1 MPPKRHAKPKA
12 APSSATPAPVAA
24 SSHRSARFWVG
35 LLIFQCFFGFSV
47 FILTKAHYERPSLLA
62 ASMVAEHR
70 SKAGAVGT
78 PPRSSAMTS
87 SLPPP
92 TSSGQL
98 SGSPS
103 PGLAS
108 QPTTSLRAQASTAF
122 TQADYAK
129 AAQLYREL
137 VVRMPSDIEVR
148 NNFAI
153 SAHYAG
159 NSVEALA
166 ALRRSVQ
173 ERPEHQRSWLTLG
186 FVNRAAGNAD
196 AAKTAFQRAIE
207 INPVNDIGTEAL
219 KFLESLP

>member
-1 MPPKRHAKPKA
+1 MPPKRRAQPKA
-12 APSSATPAPVAA
+12 APSSATPAPVAS
-24 SSHRSARFWVG
+24 SSHRGARFWVG

-62 ASMVAEHR
+62 ASMVAERR

-92 TSSGQL
+92 TSSARL

-108 QPTTSLRAQASTAF
+108 QPTTSLRAQASSAF
-122 TQADYAK
+122 TQSDYAK

-137 VVRMPSDIEVR
+137 AVRMPSDIEVR